1 MNNFKK
7 FMAIVLSAILITG
20 LGGCSKI
27 EKAESALNSTM
38 EALQEGDFVTAAR
51 YIENTDV
58 LTRNST
64 FNTYKDNSDFTKAIF
79 SKLSYKINSAEEI
92 DSSTVKMN
100 VDITNVNMQTIVG
113 NAIGEMFSLALANIF
128 ASEEDQLSEE
138 DMQNKMIEFITE
150 GINSDDAE
158 TVTNTVDVNAVKT
171 GGSWKIDVD
180 NTVIDAVTGGLLS
193 ALGSTDSNSDE

>member
-1 MNNFKK
+1 MNNLKK

-58 LTRNST
+58 LTSNST

-100 VDITNVNMQTIVG
+100 VEITNVNMQTIVG
-113 NAIGEMFSLALANIF
+113 NAIGEMFSLALSNIF

-138 DMQNKMIEFITE
+138 DMQNKMIEFIID
-150 GINSDDAE
+150 GINADDAE
-158 TVTNTVDVNAVKT
+158 TVTNTIDVNAVKT
-171 GGSWKIDVD
+171 DGGWKIDVV
-180 NTVIDAVTGGLLS
+180 NTVINAVTGELLS

>member
-1 MNNFKK
+1 MNNLKK

-58 LTRNST
+58 LTSNST

-100 VDITNVNMQTIVG
+100 VEITNVNMQTIVS
-113 NAIGEMFSLALANIF
+113 NAIGEMFSLALSNIF

-138 DMQNKMIEFITE
+138 DMQNKMIEFIID
-150 GINSDDAE
+150 GINADDAE
-158 TVTNTVDVNAVKT
+158 TVTNTVDINAVKT